1 MKTTWQAYYDR
12 SSELHLR
19 NPWYREQVERYVI
32 GLWRSDAVTDRT
44 SRKLIPRQQRCRAVI
59 RTKQAGVIAGLDEV
73 GLLLRQEGITVQ
85 WLKHDGVTVK
95 RNQIIGRLS
104 GNARSILRIERTLLN
119 VIQRLSGIAT
129 TTAQCVVKIGKRPIL
144 AATRKTQ
151 WGALDKRAVAWGG
164 GYTHRLGLF
173 DGVMVKDNHLALLDH
188 TALTR
193 VRWGQELVSLEI
205 ATLTELKRAVIH
217 YPQFRILLLD
227 NFSPARLRL
236 MVQWL
241 EQQRLR
247 KRYILEASGG
257 ITPDNISTYAK
268 TDIDVL
274 SLGALTHSVQALDIS
289 LDCLPR

>member
-1 MKTTWQAYYDR
+1 MKTAWQVYYDR
-12 SSELHLR
+12 SSDLHLR

-32 GLWRSDAVTDRT
+32 GLWRSDAATDRT
-44 SRKLIPRQQRCRAVI
+44 SRKLIQRSQRCRAII
-59 RTKQAGVIAGLDEV
+59 RSKQAGVIAGLDEV
-73 GLLLRQEGITVQ
+73 GLLLRQEGITAQ
-85 WLKHDGVTVK
+85 WLKHDGATVK

-129 TTAQCVVKIGKRPIL
+129 MTAQCVSKVGKRPIL

-151 WGALDKRAVAWGG
+151 WGALDKRAVGWGG

-173 DGVMVKDNHLALLDH
+173 DGVMVKDNHLALLEH
-188 TALTR
+188 AALTR
-193 VRWGQELVSLEI
+193 VRWGQELASLEI
-205 ATLTELKRAVIH
+205 ASMTELKRAIIH

-236 MVQWL
+236 IVRWL
-241 EQQRLR
+241 EQQHLR

-257 ITPDNISTYAK
+257 ITPDNISTYVK
-268 TDIDVL
+268 TGVDVL
-274 SLGALTHSVQALDIS
+274 SLGALTHSVKALDLS
-289 LDCLPR
+289 LECLPQ